1 MAKCSYVLKTQV
13 VFFSILLLRLA
24 PVCSQPQL
32 EVMLEEQSHCTP
44 TMPLCVLCRANGG
57 PSEFSAEPEWMLR
70 QEPAPRRGT
79 TPSVY
84 GFPAQL
90 ILQLH

>member
-44 TMPLCVLCRANGG
+44 TMRSVRKYLLKT
-57 PSEFSAEPEWMLR
+57 SEKIKLYQSNFF
-70 QEPAPRRGT
+70 
-79 TPSVY
+79 VY
-84 GFPAQL
+84 QNKG
-90 ILQLH
+90 

>member
-44 TMPLCVLCRANGG
+44 PCPYAC
-57 PSEFSAEPEWMLR
+57 SAEQMVVH
-70 QEPAPRRGT
+70 QSSQQSQSGC
-79 TPSVY
+79 
-84 GFPAQL
+84 
-90 ILQLH
+90 